1 MKIKWLGHAC
11 FLITTER
18 GLRIVTDPY
27 SVGGGV
33 RYEPV
38 KEAADIVTISHGHS
52 DHNNASAVTGSPEI
66 IKAIG
71 TREVKGITVKG
82 IATHHDQS
90 AGKERGSNVIFCFS
104 IDGIEL
110 CHLGDLGHAL
120 TAQQIADIGNVDI
133 LLVPVGGFFTIDFLV
148 ASTVCDDL
156 KPSVIIP
163 MHYKTTKLDYPVAGV
178 GDFING
184 KKNVKHANSSE
195 VRYTRDT
202 LPGVAEIVVLQHAL

>member
-1 MKIKWLGHAC
+1 MKMKWLGHAC

-27 SVGGGV
+27 SVGGGI

-38 KEAADIVTISHGHS
+38 KEAADVVTISHGHS
-52 DHNNASAVTGSPEI
+52 DHNNVSAVTGSPEI
-66 IKAIG
+66 VKAIG

-82 IATHHDQS
+82 IATYHDQS

-120 TAQQIADIGNVDI
+120 TVQQIADIGNVDI
-133 LLVPVGGFFTIDFLV
+133 LLVPVGGFFTIDFRV
-148 ASTVCDDL
+148 ASKVCDDL

-163 MHYKTTKLDYPVAGV
+163 MHYKTAKLDYPVAGV

-184 KKNVKHANSSE
+184 KKNVKHVNSSE
-195 VRYTRDT
+195 VGYTRDT
-202 LPGVAEIVVLQHAL
+202 LPGVTEIVVLQHAL